1 MEHIIQFGV
10 NIDDDAI
17 RREVVRLATREIIE
31 DLKGECRKEL
41 GLTGSIYS
49 RSKFVDSMVDG
60 ILADCREQVVR
71 EAASALADRAPKQ
84 KWYRE
89 MMPGAVGE
97 VVEA

>member
-1 MEHIIQFGV
+1 MMEHIIQFGV

-31 DLKGECRKEL
+31 DLKKECRREL
-41 GLTGSIYS
+41 GLTGNSYS

-71 EAASALADRAPKQ
+71 EAASALADKAPKQ

-89 MMPGAVGE
+89 TMPSAVAERGE
-97 VVEA
+97 

>member
-31 DLKGECRKEL
+31 DLKKECRKEL
-41 GLTGSIYS
+41 GLTGNSYS

-71 EAASALADRAPKQ
+71 EAASALADKAPKQ

-89 MMPGAVGE
+89 MMPSTVTERGE
-97 VVEA
+97 A

>member
-10 NIDDDAI
+10 HIDDDAI

-31 DLKGECRKEL
+31 DLKSECRKEL
-41 GLTGSIYS
+41 GLTGNIYS
-49 RSKFVDSMVDG
+49 RSQFVDSMVDG
-60 ILADCREQVVR
+60 IIADCREQIVR
-71 EAASALADRAPKQ
+71 EAASALADKATKQ

-97 VVEA
+97 AVER